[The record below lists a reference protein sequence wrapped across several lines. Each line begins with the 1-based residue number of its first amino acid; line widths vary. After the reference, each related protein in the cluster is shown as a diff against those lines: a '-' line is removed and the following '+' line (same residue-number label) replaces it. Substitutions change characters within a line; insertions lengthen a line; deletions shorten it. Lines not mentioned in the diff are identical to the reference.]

1 MLDEC
6 KGEKFFEVLASF
18 SAIVLKK
25 VLASQP
31 APQSKTAVARKL
43 ATSTSLSNQEQASLL
58 PLAIAHRAALVNL
71 LRKKEEK
78 RARYMDFANLLD
90 TKAEEI
96 NKRIRKAVGTPRSIK
111 PAVPQREADA
121 IKKQLKDNWI
131 GDQRWVDVIL
141 HGDDAQADAGFLN
154 APFQKVWRVVDQ
166 GRRLEDAVPEVGLLE
181 NLQLRVDEQ
190 KARLDKWKE
199 FHTRMQGGMAASNTP
214 KESNIAAKEF
224 KFDDHLQF
232 QLRKETSATEPAQP
246 QKLRPAYQDILLD
259 MDEELAQAATARYNR
274 SSAAP
279 LVPGRRTS
287 YAPVHHVSRSQSDL
301 VPSGTSRIAK
311 PPISSRIKSDNI
323 ISRRPSLL
331 ARPSATAP
339 INSEATLV
347 GRTSTL
353 YTAASPSPTTNPPT
367 ESPPESPT
375 EPPTESYSPPLPQHA
390 PIDDLPSAPTAPAS
404 PEQTPIINSPSPPS
418 SPPQLSSSPP
428 PLAPFPTEES
438 LAAQIVS
445 TIGTATPSPVK
456 QQPRLSLIERTRM
469 TMSRTP
475 SFSPIP
481 EISSSPGVSE
491 IPLDTQAGDPHED
504 LMERTRKS
512 MMGLG
517 LGRKVSLGTKHDEDR
532 GEEGDMGVGMDTP
545 LRGRRIT
552 SGFLSVDGDLPEG
565 VKTPKEDLFSEDVEY
580 DRVFRSRPRI
590 ATSPVFGTPSPTKGM
605 GRGMGRSPEKR
616 VEVRGGVEEEEEFDE
631 GVTGVDLGDVDMEDG
646 DEDEEVESPSRR
658 AWR

>member
-1 MLDEC
+1 MSRTTTSQTQTAAPTATGGVARSLSLKTNTAKLLQTSDVTLFVTNLRLLDLDQRDDWPHVTVQTFSAKNADQKQRIGAVEWALFRLFEIWDPQETSQKLQPFFPPLEPLQSRNLRIALHRSLDTLKKDGVLGRETVLRKTMLDEC

-418 SPPQLSSSPP
+418 SPLNFLPLHPHSPP
-428 PLAPFPTEES
+428 SQPKN
-438 LAAQIVS
+438 
-445 TIGTATPSPVK
+445 PSPPK
-456 QQPRLSLIERTRM
+456 SSLQSAPR
-469 TMSRTP
+469 
-475 SFSPIP
+475 
-481 EISSSPGVSE
+481 
-491 IPLDTQAGDPHED
+491 
-504 LMERTRKS
+504 
-512 MMGLG
+512 
-517 LGRKVSLGTKHDEDR
+517 
-532 GEEGDMGVGMDTP
+532 
-545 LRGRRIT
+545 
-552 SGFLSVDGDLPEG
+552 
-565 VKTPKEDLFSEDVEY
+565 
-580 DRVFRSRPRI
+580 RP
-590 ATSPVFGTPSPTKGM
+590 PP
-605 GRGMGRSPEKR
+605 
-616 VEVRGGVEEEEEFDE
+616 
-631 GVTGVDLGDVDMEDG
+631 
-646 DEDEEVESPSRR
+646 
-658 AWR
+658 